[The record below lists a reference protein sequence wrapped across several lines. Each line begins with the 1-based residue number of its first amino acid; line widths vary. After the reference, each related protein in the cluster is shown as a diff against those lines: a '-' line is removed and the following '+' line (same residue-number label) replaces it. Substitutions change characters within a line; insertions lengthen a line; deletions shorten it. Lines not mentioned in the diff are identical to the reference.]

1 MTKADK
7 TALIDEL
14 VDKFGASKFFYL
26 TDFSSMTVAETNDF
40 RRKCFENQIEMRVIK
55 NTLIQK
61 SLERISD
68 DNYANVFPHL
78 KGHTAVLFSEDGK
91 TPAVVL
97 KDFRTSSE
105 KPVLKA
111 AYIDQDVIAGD
122 DQIDFLTKLKSKED
136 LLGEL
141 IGLLNSPASTLA
153 TALESPAKE
162 LAGALSS
169 SGSNLMGL
177 LKAIEERNG

>member
-1 MTKADK
+1 MTKDKK

-26 TDFSSMTVAETNDF
+26 TDFSAMTVAETNDF

-68 DNYANVFPHL
+68 EGYNEVFPHL

-97 KDFRTSSE
+97 KEFRKSSE
-105 KPVLKA
+105 KPLLKA
-111 AYIDQDVIAGD
+111 AYIDQDVVAGD
-122 DQIDFLTKLKSKED
+122 DQIDFLTELKSKAD

-141 IGLLNSPASTLA
+141 LTVLNGPASNLA

-162 LAGALSS
+162 MVGALSS
-169 SGSNLMGL
+169 SSSNLIGL
-177 LKAIEERNG
+177 LKAIGEKNN